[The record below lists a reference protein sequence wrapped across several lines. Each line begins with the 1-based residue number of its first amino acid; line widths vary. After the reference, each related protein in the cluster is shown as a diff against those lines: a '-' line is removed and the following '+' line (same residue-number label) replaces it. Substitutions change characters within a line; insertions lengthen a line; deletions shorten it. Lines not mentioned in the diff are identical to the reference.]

1 MRVKLDDLYD
11 IYPGKWVLFNQGE
24 WKNGRTDTCDLR
36 GVYDTEEEGIIYA
49 KKLIDEEGEAGLFK
63 MERIE
68 DYEFMLGMGS

>member
-11 IYPGKWVLFNQGE
+11 IYSGKWVLFYKYE
-24 WKNGRTDTCDLR
+24 WKNGHIDTCEVHS
-36 GVYDTEEEGIIYA
+36 VYDTEEEGIIYT
-49 KKLIDEEGEAGLFK
+49 KKLLDEEGNAGLFK